1 MTVFP
6 GTGISKLFLK
16 LDITPMTIY
25 TEPPD
30 DHITLKGET
39 INENAKLIS
48 KELTRHNAI
57 NRRPFVCMYREM

>member
-48 KELTRHNAI
+48 KELTRHNACYKQKAI
-57 NRRPFVCMYREM
+57 CMYV